1 MVRVTISII
10 IISKEGWAVLFGT
23 AFQSDLGI
31 VNLTIPMLL
40 TVSRF
45 SSLCGRLALKSLE
58 HLYFLH
64 SDS

>member
-31 VNLTIPMLL
+31 VNLTILMLL
-40 TVSRF
+40 TTDPILDECSV
-45 SSLCGRLALKSLE
+45 
-58 HLYFLH
+58 
-64 SDS
+64 